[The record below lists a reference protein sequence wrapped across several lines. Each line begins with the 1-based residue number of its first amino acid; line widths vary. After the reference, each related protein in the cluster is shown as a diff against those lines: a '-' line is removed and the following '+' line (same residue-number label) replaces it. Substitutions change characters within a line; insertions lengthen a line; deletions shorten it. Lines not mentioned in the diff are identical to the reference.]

1 MKKWYSKI
9 LVPATLVG
17 IAAVQS
23 FGIDAGRALRIL
35 PLRDTT
41 VFSLTADTLSKGH
54 PQDTSRHDPEDTSA
68 GLTDTSAIPAA
79 DTSWQ
84 AGADSLG
91 LASMDSTSVA
101 DTVLLTARDTIVAPD
116 SLRETDPIR
125 YRYFVELKDSL
136 TRKQTR
142 DSLFAAGDTLE
153 VIRLDSLYVKD
164 SIDTAIAAELA
175 RYNAM
180 SRKEKKKYRYE
191 KELPIKLARMDSIMN
206 RKDSLKARRDSI
218 IEATPR
224 ILETYAVADS
234 MQYKRL
240 IMWEHDRD
248 FNTVKLKDLD
258 TSYNYHFNDIP
269 IFKEDVNAS
278 YLGVAGSAAQTYNF
292 FRRDDE
298 ENVVFYTPYQPY
310 SYTPE
315 NLPFYNT
322 KTTYTE
328 LAYWGTLF
336 SNKEKEESNI
346 KILTSQNILPELNV
360 TLEYHRFGANGMLT
374 NEKTDN
380 RTFVASTNYMGKK
393 YLMHAAY
400 IYNKVQR
407 NENGGVVDNFWIRDT
422 TVDARE
428 IAVNLTSASNLIKRN
443 TVFLDQSYRV
453 QLNFLKQEGTRQERK
468 AERARRDSIM
478 SSGDSLAIATLM
490 ELDELKKREKRDSVN
505 RDVTSAFIGHSS
517 EYSVFTKQYQDNIT
531 DENGRNFY
539 GNRFYL
545 NPTSSAD
552 SMRVMRLENKVY
564 IRLQP
569 WKADGIVSKLD
580 VGIGDKLLNYYRFTP
595 SSYVVKNR
603 NAIENSMYLYAGA
616 QGQYKKYMSWDATGR
631 YTFLGH
637 EINDFGIEANATFKA
652 YPFRKDRNS
661 PLALSAHFETT
672 LKEPDFYQQH
682 FYSNHYRWDNSFGKI
697 STTKV
702 EADLSIPRWKLGA
715 SFGYALLS
723 NNIYYDTE
731 GTVRQ
736 NSTPMS
742 VMTASLMKNFRL
754 WKFHFDH
761 KLLFQLS
768 SNEEVLP
775 LPMLALNL
783 RYYFQFNVV
792 RNVMQMQLGADARFT
807 TKWYAPA
814 YNPVLGVFHN
824 QTEYRYGNCPDIDVF
839 VNVQWKRACIFIKVL
854 NIGMGWPNDRAD
866 YFSAHHYIHS
876 QRAFKIGIFWPFYVQ
891 PNKNTKVGGSG
902 GGAGR
907 SDAIGNY

>member
-1 MKKWYSKI
+1 MGKWYGKI
-9 LVPATLVG
+9 LIPATLVG

-35 PLRDTT
+35 PSRDTT
-41 VFSLTADTLSKGH
+41 EFLLQA
-54 PQDTSRHDPEDTSA
+54 DTSA
-68 GLTDTSAIPAA
+68 RQSNKQGAANTAVTLTDSFSISIDSTMAS
-79 DTSWQ
+79 
-84 AGADSLG
+84 ADSLN
-91 LASMDSTSVA
+91 ADSII
-101 DTVLLTARDTIVAPD
+101 LTARDTIIAPD
-116 SLRETDPIR
+116 SLREADPVR

-136 TRKQTR
+136 TRAITR
-142 DSLFAAGDTLE
+142 DSLLAAGDTLE
-153 VIRLDSLYVKD
+153 VTRLDSLYIKD
-164 SIDTAIAAELA
+164 STDIADAAELA

-180 SRKEKKKYRYE
+180 SRREKKKYRYE
-191 KELPIKLARMDSIMN
+191 KELPLKMARMDSILN

-218 IEATPR
+218 TEATPR
-224 ILETYAVADS
+224 ILETYAIPDS
-234 MQYKRL
+234 LQYKRIL
-240 IMWEHDRD
+240 MWDHDRD
-248 FNTVKLKDLD
+248 FNNIRLQTLD
-258 TSYNYHFNDIP
+258 TSYNYHFNDNP
-269 IFKEDVNAS
+269 IFKKDVNAS
-278 YLGVAGSAAQTYNF
+278 YLGTTGSAAQLYNYF
-292 FRRDDE
+292 KRDNE
-298 ENVVFYTPYQPY
+298 ENVVFYTPYQHY

-322 KTTYTE
+322 KTPYTE

-346 KILTSQNILPELNV
+346 KILTTQNILPELNV
-360 TLEYHRFGANGMLT
+360 TLEYHRFGSNGMLN

-380 RTFVASTNYMGKK
+380 RTFIASTNYMGKK

-428 IAVNLTSASNLIKRN
+428 IAVNLTSASNKIKRN

-453 QLNFLKQEGTRQERK
+453 QLNFLKQEGTRQERREAK
-468 AERARRDSIM
+468 KVKDSILA
-478 SSGDSLAIATLM
+478 SGDSLAIA
-490 ELDELKKREKRDSVN
+490 ELLEKEGLRRQSRKDSVDRN
-505 RDVTSAFIGHSS
+505 VTSAFIGHSS
-517 EYSVFTKQYQDNIT
+517 EYSVFTKRYEDNIT

-539 GNRFYL
+539 NNRFYL

-595 SSYVVKNR
+595 SSYLVKNR
-603 NAIENSMYLYAGA
+603 NAIENSLFLYAGA
-616 QGQYKKYMSWDATGR
+616 QGQYRKYLDWDAKGR

-637 EINDFGIEANATFKA
+637 EINDFGIEANLTFKA
-652 YPFRKDRNS
+652 YPFRKERNS

-672 LKEPDFYQQH
+672 LKEPDYYQQH

-697 STTKV
+697 SSTKV
-702 EADLSIPRWKLGA
+702 QATLAIPRWKLEA

-723 NNIYYDTE
+723 NNIYFDTE
-731 GTVRQ
+731 GIARQ

-742 VMTASLMKNFRL
+742 VMTASLMKNFKL

-761 KLLFQLS
+761 RLLFQLS
-768 SNEEVLP
+768 SNDEVMP
-775 LPMLALNL
+775 LPMLAMNF

-807 TKWYAPA
+807 TKWYAPT

-824 QTEYRYGNCPDIDVF
+824 QKDFKYGNCPDIDVF
-839 VNVQWKRACIFIKVL
+839 VNVQWKRACIFIKVI
-854 NIGMGWPNDRAD
+854 NIGMGWPNDKAD

-876 QRAFKIGIFWPFYVQ
+876 QTAFKIGIFWPFYVQ
-891 PNKNTKVGGSG
+891 AGKNARVGGGGGSG
-902 GGAGR
+902 AGTGR
-907 SDAIGNY
+907 SNAIGN